1 MQPEQAS
8 SRRSASILADD
19 EPAACELIEGSG
31 PRPIIFVCDHA
42 ANRVPR
48 SLDGLGLADHH
59 LEDHIAWDIGAAS
72 VARRLA
78 RRFDA
83 DAVLAGYSRLVVD
96 LNRSLHD
103 AGAFA
108 EISDGILVP
117 GNIGLSME
125 ARGAR
130 ARDVYHPYHRTI
142 RQRIDARTNAEQTP
156 VFIAVHSFTPRANG
170 VERPCHVGVLW
181 DKDPRL
187 PLPMMRALREDPDIV
202 VADNEPYS
210 GRHPAD
216 FTIDHHA
223 EPLGLAHAGIEIR
236 QDLVRDEIGQEHWAA
251 RLADALRP
259 VLEQE
264 AVYTRLTAAARLP
277 SDRQRH
283 IDHRRARWP
292 ATETGQ

>member
-1 MQPEQAS
+1 MQPEPAS

-19 EPAACELIEGSG
+19 EPPAHELIEGSG
-31 PRPIIFVCDHA
+31 RRPIIFVCDHA
-42 ANRVPR
+42 SNRVPR

-59 LEDHIAWDIGAAS
+59 LADHIAWDIGAAG

-78 RRFDA
+78 RWFDA

-117 GNIGLSME
+117 GNIGLGME

-142 RQRIDARTNAEQTP
+142 RQRIDAGTNAEQTP
-156 VFIAVHSFTPRANG
+156 VFIAIHSFTPRTNG

-181 DKDPRL
+181 DRDPRL
-187 PLPMMRALREDPDIV
+187 PLHLMRALREDPDIV

-236 QDLVRDEIGQEHWAA
+236 QDLVRDDVGQEQWAA

-264 AVYTRLTAAARLP
+264 AVYTRVTAAARVP
-277 SDRQRH
+277 SDRQRPVEH
-283 IDHRRARWP
+283 SRARLP
-292 ATETGQ
+292 AGETDE

>member
-8 SRRSASILADD
+8 SRRSASILAAE
-19 EPAACELIEGSG
+19 EPPAYDLIEGSG

-48 SLDGLGLADHH
+48 SLDSLGLADHH
-59 LEDHIAWDIGAAS
+59 LDDHIGWDIGAAS

-78 RRFDA
+78 RWFDA

-125 ARGAR
+125 AKGAR
-130 ARDVYHPYHRTI
+130 ARDVYHPYHRAI
-142 RQRIDARTNAEQTP
+142 RQRIDAGTTAEQCP
-156 VFIAVHSFTPRANG
+156 VLIAIHSFTPRASG

-187 PLPMMRALREDPDIV
+187 PLPLMHALRDDRDLV

-223 EPLGLAHAGIEIR
+223 ETLGIAHAGIEMR
-236 QDLVRDEIGQEHWAA
+236 QDLVRDEIGQERWAT
-251 RLADALRP
+251 RLAAALRP

-264 AVYTRLTAAARLP
+264 TLYTQWDAP
-277 SDRQRH
+277 G
-283 IDHRRARWP
+283 RRA
-292 ATETGQ
+292 G